1 MRNVIF
7 RPILELAQTDKD
19 NGQLCTVVEII
30 HLLVV
35 EISAAIAE

>member
-7 RPILELAQTDKD
+7 RPILELAQMD

-35 EISAAIAE
+35 EISAAMAE